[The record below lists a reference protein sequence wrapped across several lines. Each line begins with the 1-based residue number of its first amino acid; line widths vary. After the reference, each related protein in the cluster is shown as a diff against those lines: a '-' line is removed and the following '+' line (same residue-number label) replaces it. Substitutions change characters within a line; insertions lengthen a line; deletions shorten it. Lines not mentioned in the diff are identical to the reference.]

1 MKLAARVSG
10 DDKSATD
17 DVVEKLRLADW
28 ERPKLDPSLQPDDVV
43 HNLRQSGVV
52 PDRLLSLV
60 SEGVQCSRAIS
71 ENRNKETSNNP
82 CLVAANARSTTEVDF
97 TTNGVRRG
105 SLRCPFA
112 KQAGNQVNGAQDGQN
127 AQQNNSN
134 TCAYDP
140 IQAELSQDK
149 GSSVGR
155 SARSSAVARC
165 PIRYMDQ
172 HSPEEIAQ
180 FVENHKHEIPRS
192 HEICVRRYRTD
203 ASMREMDAKYGDL
216 VNMIRGLGQK
226 HKPFLDHEPANGQ
239 VASTQRVEEWA
250 KDVQDKSLGA
260 EPPSRPEE
268 EANERVGHFERPLRD
283 VRVGESPSR
292 PWGIP
297 IPPTRGRPES
307 PEPVKGPMKES
318 AKDEPAAEQNPKQ
331 RPEQQPEQRAK
342 DTDQPTMVFNGPVFF
357 GYSAQD
363 AMAMLQQLNLSKT

>member
-1 MKLAARVSG
+1 MKLAARVSEK
-10 DDKSATD
+10 DDSAKD
-17 DVVEKLRLADW
+17 DVAEKPRLADL
-28 ERPKLDPSLQPDDVV
+28 EKRPRLDPSLQPDDVV
-43 HNLRQSGVV
+43 DNLRQSGVV
-52 PDRLLSLV
+52 PDRLLNLV
-60 SEGVQCSRAIS
+60 SEGVQCSRAVS
-71 ENRNKETSNNP
+71 EKRNETTSNP

-97 TTNGVRRG
+97 TTNGIRRG

-112 KQAGNQVNGAQDGQN
+112 KKAGNQVNGTQDGQN
-127 AQQNNSN
+127 SQPNHNGN

-140 IQAELSQDK
+140 IQAEMSRDK

-155 SARSSAVARC
+155 SARSSVARC

-226 HKPFLDHEPANGQ
+226 HKPFLDHEPPHGQ
-239 VASTQRVEEWA
+239 AASTQRVEEWA
-250 KDVQDKSLGA
+250 KDVQTKSLGA
-260 EPPSRPEE
+260 EPPNRPEE

-297 IPPTRGRPES
+297 IPPARERPES
-307 PEPVKGPMKES
+307 PEPAAAKGSMKES
-318 AKDEPAAEQNPKQ
+318 TKDEAAAGQNSEQ
-331 RPEQQPEQRAK
+331 RLEQRAK
-342 DTDQPTMVFNGPVFF
+342 DRDQPTMAFNGPVFF

-363 AMAMLQQLNLSKT
+363 AIAMLQQLDPSKS